1 MIDGPAQQ
9 RATTMRFQGAA
20 NAVVRGLLRTPLLGR
35 VIGQRLVVV
44 YVTGRKTGKRYAVPV
59 AYTRHGDDL
68 LIGTP
73 FGWGRNLRTGEP
85 VTIRTGG
92 RPRTADVRVYADEE
106 AVTRWFGLIAR
117 DNKQFAAFNKIGYDA
132 NGEPNA
138 EDLRLAWRA
147 GARAILLTP
156 R

>member
-1 MIDGPAQQ
+1 MTDGSTQPRAQ
-9 RATTMRFQGAA
+9 TMRFQGAA
-20 NAVVRGLLRTPLLGR
+20 NAVVRGLVRTPLLGR
-35 VIGQRLVVV
+35 IVGRWLVIV

-73 FGWGRNLRTGEP
+73 FPWGRNLRTGEP

-92 RPRTADVRVYADEE
+92 RPRTADVRVFADED
-106 AVTRWFGLIAR
+106 AVTRWYGLIAR
-117 DNKQFAAFNKIGYDA
+117 DNKQFAAFNKIGLAAD
-132 NGEPNA
+132 GEPNA

>member
-1 MIDGPAQQ
+1 
-9 RATTMRFQGAA
+9 
-20 NAVVRGLLRTPLLGR
+20 
-35 VIGQRLVVV
+35 
-44 YVTGRKTGKRYAVPV
+44 
-59 AYTRHGDDL
+59 
-68 LIGTP
+68 
-73 FGWGRNLRTGEP
+73 

-106 AVTRWFGLIAR
+106 AVMHWYGLIAR

-138 EDLRLAWRA
+138 EDLRLAWLG
-147 GARAILLTP
+147 GARAILLSP